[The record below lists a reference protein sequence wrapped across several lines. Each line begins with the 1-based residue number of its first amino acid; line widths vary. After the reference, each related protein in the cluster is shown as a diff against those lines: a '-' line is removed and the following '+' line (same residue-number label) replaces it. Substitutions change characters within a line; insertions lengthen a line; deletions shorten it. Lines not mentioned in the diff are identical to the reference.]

1 MISDSLIP
9 LPRPT
14 RPRTFTGLMGLYES
28 NYLRLSWLLSDLR
41 SIPGTQVSAPTG
53 DLPLYLNVL
62 DLGPYTTTLHLTY
75 RFDEDGQLVD
85 DPDLTV
91 RIYHDA
97 RMAETLFCTEH
108 HRHRVLEP
116 FRTVPGKALRQR
128 WERNMMLNKWLEYCV
143 DAGHRFAP
151 AATMRVCV

>member
-1 MISDSLIP
+1 MQTDSLIA

-14 RPRTFTGLMGLYES
+14 RPRTFSGLMGLYES
-28 NYLRLSWLLSDLR
+28 NYLRMSWLVPDLR
-41 SIPGTQVSAPTG
+41 RIPDGQVSAPAG

-75 RFDEDGQLVD
+75 RFEEDGHLVA

-116 FRTVPGKALRQR
+116 FRTLPGRALRQR
-128 WERNMMLNKWLEYCV
+128 WERNMMLNKWLEYCA
-143 DAGHRFAP
+143 DAGHRFGP
-151 AATMRVCV
+151 VSPRQVCV